1 MGNALMQ
8 GHRLQGNLC
17 HADKRVTADPGLAAE
32 ELVQAA
38 AVSSKVD
45 HQHFGDFSAPSECEG
60 RKPSDFS
67 TPSESRKPKER
78 RITT

>member
-17 HADKRVTADPGLAAE
+17 HAHKRVAADPGLAAE

-38 AVSSKVD
+38 AVSPKVD
-45 HQHFGDFSAPSECEG
+45 HWYFIPNNCHFFYTDKIFGE
-60 RKPSDFS
+60 
-67 TPSESRKPKER
+67 
-78 RITT
+78 

>member
-1 MGNALMQ
+1 MQ
-8 GHRLQGNLC
+8 SLRLQGNLC
-17 HADKRVTADPGLAAE
+17 HADKRVAADPGLAAE

-45 HQHFGDFSAPSECEG
+45 HQHFRDFSTPSEFKG

-67 TPSESRKPKER
+67 TPFKRRKP
-78 RITT
+78 

>member
-8 GHRLQGNLC
+8 GHHLHGNLC
-17 HADKRVTADPGLAAE
+17 HADKRVAADPGLAAE

-45 HQHFGDFSAPSECEG
+45 HQHF
-60 RKPSDFS
+60 KDFS
-67 TPSESRKPKER
+67 TPSEFGSRKPSEPPSYNHR
-78 RITT
+78 STSSCM